1 MSQGS
6 TRVEYCL
13 APTSTKDVARVPPP
27 VPPGVCGGVV
37 AGLGRGPP
45 WGRGGSLFWLVSGRD
60 LPLPHVVLT
69 WGGCFSGP
77 VAGGWFLSPLV
88 KAEAIFF
95 HHAVG
100 LVPPSLVVF
109 DLSGFGLAGDG
120 GDPGPAWIRPQCS
133 GAWSKCCAPCR
144 PWRGGLAGSA
154 GAPGVGLSDEG
165 GPGSGSQVAGF

>member
-37 AGLGRGPP
+37 AGLGRGAPLGSRGFAFLAGLGSRPASPP
-45 WGRGGSLFWLVSGRD
+45 RGPD
-60 LPLPHVVLT
+60 VV
-69 WGGCFSGP
+69 WVCFGPCGGG
-77 VAGGWFLSPLV
+77 VVLSPLV
-88 KAEAIFF
+88 RAEAIFF

-100 LVPPSLVVF
+100 LVPPSFVVF